1 MTVQAASQAPER
13 MDRFYSIVRLVSRF
27 WIWFFFKNVSVV
39 RAERIPAGGPVLLCI
54 NHPNN
59 LIDSLLVSGVL
70 SRKIHF
76 LATAALFR
84 NPLVARFLAACGAI
98 PVYRKQDDPT
108 RMDKNVDAFAA
119 CFRALEAGR
128 VVGIYP
134 EGTTHAESR
143 VQRIKTGASRIVL
156 EYQAGGRGAALTLI
170 PVGLAFDARKS
181 FRSRV
186 RVSFGEPIPVAPY
199 AAVHRQVPL
208 RAVDALTA
216 AIQEGMQAEVLHVA
230 RPERQDLIRALEQVY
245 RGDLIRELEEER
257 GLGDRQIDPLRLSRT
272 IADAVAHFEERDPE
286 RVARLWE
293 GLQHYRGLLAT
304 YHVRDQAV
312 RSLAERTPGR
322 ARIRRSWDAAVGLP
336 IFAYGLVVNGLP
348 YLLPRL
354 IARRTARKETDYA
367 TTRLLASIVA
377 FPLLWALETWIVWRL
392 GGVRWAAGFALSL
405 PLSGLLAYRYLGG
418 VGRLRSRLRL
428 GWVSLTHRQLAGRLL
443 AERQALVAELERA
456 KDDYLRATRGSSF

>member
-199 AAVHRQVPL
+199 AAVHRQDPL

-312 RSLAERTPGR
+312 RSLAEPTPRR
-322 ARIRRSWDAAVGLP
+322 AP
-336 IFAYGLVVNGLP
+336 K
-348 YLLPRL
+348 PR
-354 IARRTARKETDYA
+354 
-367 TTRLLASIVA
+367 
-377 FPLLWALETWIVWRL
+377 P
-392 GGVRWAAGFALSL
+392 GGAAG
-405 PLSGLLAYRYLGG
+405 GG
-418 VGRLRSRLRL
+418 P
-428 GWVSLTHRQLAGRLL
+428 H
-443 AERQALVAELERA
+443 
-456 KDDYLRATRGSSF
+456 

>member
-1 MTVQAASQAPER
+1 MVQS
-13 MDRFYSIVRLVSRF
+13 
-27 WIWFFFKNVSVV
+27 
-39 RAERIPAGGPVLLCI
+39 
-54 NHPNN
+54 
-59 LIDSLLVSGVL
+59 
-70 SRKIHF
+70 
-76 LATAALFR
+76 
-84 NPLVARFLAACGAI
+84 VARAI
-98 PVYRKQDDPT
+98 EVLRAG
-108 RMDKNVDAFAA
+108 DAF
-119 CFRALEAGR
+119 
-128 VVGIYP
+128 GIYP
-134 EGTTHAESR
+134 EGTTHAESL

-199 AAVHRQVPL
+199 AAVHRQDPL